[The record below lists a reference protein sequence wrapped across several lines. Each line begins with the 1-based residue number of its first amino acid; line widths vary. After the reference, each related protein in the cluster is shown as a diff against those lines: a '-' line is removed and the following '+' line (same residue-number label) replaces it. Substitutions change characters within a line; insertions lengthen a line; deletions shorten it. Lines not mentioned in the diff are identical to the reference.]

1 MAVGD
6 LNSTGFNSQISVL
19 SDDLF
24 IDKADKKGSSE
35 VLLAEADVVKT
46 LMAEKK
52 PDIAEATAMTPADT
66 PKDLDPGVREAR
78 SEEVKTVETVRA
90 LDRAVDVY
98 IDGEKAL
105 NGKIWQVN
113 TEKVGHA

>member
-46 LMAEKK
+46 LMPELPKK
-52 PDIAEATAMTPADT
+52 F
-66 PKDLDPGVREAR
+66 
-78 SEEVKTVETVRA
+78 A
-90 LDRAVDVY
+90 LKHRH
-98 IDGEKAL
+98 G
-105 NGKIWQVN
+105 
-113 TEKVGHA
+113 